1 MTDIIHHKLPVI
13 ELFMLD
19 GVTVRGSTTR
29 RGIHDIE
36 VEGALVIHRYTTNPG
51 VVIGDDGGD
60 GDDLGALRIRVARAA
75 ESRGIAGAYESIS
88 VERGE
93 YDNHVA
99 TLLRSH
105 TPSTTTMREA
115 FNHPDAVAWR
125 DILDHEML

>member
-19 GVTVRGSTTR
+19 GVTVRGSTTQ

-36 VEGALVIHRYTTNPG
+36 VEGYLVIDHYTTNPG
-51 VVIGDDGGD
+51 VVIGDD
-60 GDDLGALRIRVARAA
+60 DDLGALRTRLARAA
-75 ESRGIAGAYESIS
+75 ADRGIAGAHQSIS

-93 YDNHVA
+93 HNNHVT
-99 TLLRSH
+99 TLSRSH
-105 TPSTTTMREA
+105 TSSTTMREA
-115 FNHPDAVAWR
+115 FNQPDAVAWR

>member
-36 VEGALVIHRYTTNPG
+36 VEGDLVIHRYTTNPG
-51 VVIGDDGGD
+51 VVIGDD
-60 GDDLGALRIRVARAA
+60 DDLGALRIRLAHTAA
-75 ESRGIAGAYESIS
+75 DLGIAGAHQSIS

-93 YDNHVA
+93 HDNHVA

>member
-1 MTDIIHHKLPVI
+1 MTDTIHHTLPVG

-19 GVTVRGSTTR
+19 GIIVRGSTTR

-51 VVIGDDGGD
+51 VVIGDDD
-60 GDDLGALRIRVARAA
+60 YLGALRIRLARAA
-75 ESRGIAGAYESIS
+75 ADRGVAGAHQSIS

-93 YDNHVA
+93 HDNHVA

-115 FNHPDAVAWR
+115 FDQPDAVAWR
-125 DILDHEML
+125 DILDHETL

>member
-1 MTDIIHHKLPVI
+1 MTDTIHHTLPVG

-19 GVTVRGSTTR
+19 GIIVRGSTTR

-51 VVIGDDGGD
+51 VVIGDH
-60 GDDLGALRIRVARAA
+60 DDLGALRIRLARAA
-75 ESRGIAGAYESIS
+75 ADRGVAGAHQSIS

-93 YDNHVA
+93 HDNHVA

-125 DILDHEML
+125 DILDHETL

>member
-1 MTDIIHHKLPVI
+1 MTDIIHHTLPVG

-19 GVTVRGSTTR
+19 GIIVRGSTTR

-36 VEGALVIHRYTTNPG
+36 VEGDLVIHHYNTNPG
-51 VVIGDDGGD
+51 VTIDDSD
-60 GDDLGALRIRVARAA
+60 GNDLGALRTRLAHAA
-75 ESRGIAGAYESIS
+75 ANRGIAGAHQSIS

-99 TLLRSH
+99 TFLRSH
-105 TPSTTTMREA
+105 APSTTTMREA

-125 DILDHEML
+125 DILDHEMF

>member
-1 MTDIIHHKLPVI
+1 MNDIIHHKLPVI

-36 VEGALVIHRYTTNPG
+36 VEGNLVIHRYTTNPG
-51 VVIGDDGGD
+51 VMIGDDN
-60 GDDLGALRIRVARAA
+60 DLGALRIRLARAA
-75 ESRGIAGAYESIS
+75 ADRGIAGAHQSIS
-88 VERGE
+88 VERDE
-93 YDNHVA
+93 HNNHVA

-105 TPSTTTMREA
+105 APSTTTMREA

>member
-36 VEGALVIHRYTTNPG
+36 VEGALVIHRYTINPG
-51 VVIGDDGGD
+51 VVIGDDDGGD
-60 GDDLGALRIRVARAA
+60 GDLGALRTRLAHAA
-75 ESRGIAGAYESIS
+75 ANRGIAGAHQSIS

-115 FNHPDAVAWR
+115 FNQPDAVAWR
-125 DILDHEML
+125 DILDHKML

>member
-36 VEGALVIHRYTTNPG
+36 VEGDLVIHRYTTNPG
-51 VVIGDDGGD
+51 VAIDDGGGD
-60 GDDLGALRIRVARAA
+60 NDDLGALRIRLARAA

-88 VERGE
+88 VERGK

-99 TLLRSH
+99 TFLRSH
-105 TPSTTTMREA
+105 TPSTTMREA
-115 FNHPDAVAWR
+115 FDQPDAVAWR

>member
-1 MTDIIHHKLPVI
+1 MTDIIHHTLPVI

-19 GVTVRGSTTR
+19 GSIVRGSTTR

-36 VEGALVIHRYTTNPG
+36 VEGALVIHHYTTNPG
-51 VVIGDDGGD
+51 VAIGDD
-60 GDDLGALRIRVARAA
+60 GDDLGALRTRLAHAA
-75 ESRGIAGAYESIS
+75 ANRGIAGAHQSIS

-115 FNHPDAVAWR
+115 FNQPDAVAWR
-125 DILDHEML
+125 DILDHKML

>member
-1 MTDIIHHKLPVI
+1 MTHIIHHTLPVS
-13 ELFMLD
+13 ELFMLG

-36 VEGALVIHRYTTNPG
+36 VEGDLVIHHYTTNPG
-51 VVIGDDGGD
+51 IVIGDD
-60 GDDLGALRIRVARAA
+60 DDLGALRIRLARAA
-75 ESRGIAGAYESIS
+75 ANRGIAGAHQSIS

-93 YDNHVA
+93 HDNHVA

>member
-1 MTDIIHHKLPVI
+1 MTDIVHHKLPVI

-19 GVTVRGSTTR
+19 GVTVRGSTPR

-36 VEGALVIHRYTTNPG
+36 VEGALVTHRYTTNPG
-51 VVIGDDGGD
+51 VVIGDD
-60 GDDLGALRIRVARAA
+60 DDLGALRIRLARAA
-75 ESRGIAGAYESIS
+75 ADRGIAGAHQSIS

-93 YDNHVA
+93 HNNHVA

-115 FNHPDAVAWR
+115 FDQPDAVAWR
-125 DILDHEML
+125 DILDHETL

>member
-1 MTDIIHHKLPVI
+1 MNDIIHHKLPVI

-29 RGIHDIE
+29 RGIHAIE
-36 VEGALVIHRYTTNPG
+36 VEGDLVIHRYTTNPG
-51 VVIGDDGGD
+51 VVIGDD
-60 GDDLGALRIRVARAA
+60 DDLGALRIRLARAA
-75 ESRGIAGAYESIS
+75 EDRGIASAHQSIS

-93 YDNHVA
+93 HDNHVA

-115 FNHPDAVAWR
+115 FNQPDAVAWR